1 MNLKPQDLV
10 VALKLCAYPGAR
22 PAMSVIAN
30 ELSLSPSEVHG
41 AIGRLR
47 ASRLLHGPGLKGRP
61 NISALEE
68 FLIHGLKY
76 AFPAEHGEVTRGI
89 PTSYAAEPLKSEIAA
104 SSDLP
109 PVWPWHEG
117 DTRGIGLEPLLGELV
132 FVGGCATALLI
143 TDKAA
148 ADVRPT
154 FDVDAIAEITSY
166 AGYTEFSDRLR
177 NLGFQEDAREGAPL
191 CRWRQNTTTLDVMP
205 LDAKILG
212 FSNTWYRPA
221 MDHAEEREL
230 EKGLKIRLVAPV
242 YFCASK
248 LEAFAGRGKNDFAG
262 SRDLEDLIAVVDG
275 RGELV
280 GEIRAAES
288 NVRSYLAKEIK
299 RLISIPAFNDA
310 LPGHV
315 PPDAASQE
323 RVGTIILRLTEIAS
337 L

>member
-1 MNLKPQDLV
+1 MANPNLELLTD
-10 VALKLCAYPGAR
+10 AAKL
-22 PAMSVIAN
+22 
-30 ELSLSPSEVHG
+30 
-41 AIGRLR
+41 
-47 ASRLLHGPGLKGRP
+47 
-61 NISALEE
+61 
-68 FLIHGLKY
+68 
-76 AFPAEHGEVTRGI
+76 
-89 PTSYAAEPLKSEIAA
+89 
-104 SSDLP
+104 
-109 PVWPWHEG
+109 
-117 DTRGIGLEPLLGELV
+117 LEPLLGELV

-166 AGYTEFSDRLR
+166 AGYDIFSERLKK
-177 NLGFQEDAREGAPL
+177 LGFQEDTKEDAPR
-191 CRWRQNTTTLDVMP
+191 CRWRQETTTLDVMP
-205 LDAKILG
+205 LDPKVLG
-212 FSNTWYRPA
+212 FSNSWYRPA
-221 MDHAEEREL
+221 MEHSEEREL
-230 EKGLKIRLVAPV
+230 ENGLKIRLVAPV

-248 LEAFAGRGKNDFAG
+248 LEAFERRGNDDFAG
-262 SRDLEDLIAVVDG
+262 SRDLEDIIAVVDG
-275 RGELV
+275 RAELL

-337 L
+337 LWLAGMRWKSSDLGNLQDSVVLDRARPLCTFVRFMFSMDYLGIPRIAIALNR